1 MSQSKYIY
9 ITEPKDLDPQTITD
23 TLRDSTWQAVP
34 GDISFTNSQEHPYAA
49 VLIRS
54 NTRIDATVLRHFP
67 QLKHIVRAGVGLDNV
82 DLDFCKQ
89 HGITVYNAPGA
100 NADAVSD
107 YTVGMMLFALR
118 KLYKL
123 TEADIVAW
131 NRFTFTGQ
139 NMANQT
145 IGIVGFGNIG
155 KLLQRKLAGFNYREI
170 LIYDPFIATDPALP
184 ERARLVSLDQL
195 LQLSTIIS
203 LHLPLTDDTNHL
215 IGRHN
220 LALVQEGAILINASR
235 GGIVDETA
243 LLAVLR
249 TKDMVYIADAV
260 EGEPEVNKDLLGHPN
275 IIITP
280 HIASLTDE
288 SERNMVRVA
297 LQNLLDDKTAVI
309 F

>member
-34 GDISFTNSQEHPYAA
+34 GDISFTNSQQHPYDA

-54 NTRIDATVLRHFP
+54 NTRIDATVLSHFP
-67 QLKHIVRAGVGLDNV
+67 QLKHVVRAGVGLDNV
-82 DLDFCKQ
+82 DLDFCRQ
-89 HGITVYNAPGA
+89 HGIKVYNAPGA

-107 YTVGMMLFALR
+107 YTVGMMLFVLR

-170 LIYDPFIATDPALP
+170 LIYDPFIATDAVLP
-184 ERARLVSLDQL
+184 ERIRLVSLEQL

-203 LHLPLTDDTNHL
+203 LHLPLTNDTNHL

-260 EGEPEVNKDLLGHPN
+260 EGEPEVNKDLLGRPN

-297 LQNLLDDKTAVI
+297 LQNLLDDKTAII